1 MSNITN
7 DALTRSDTG
16 CFIVVHVWQQRA
28 SKGKRSHR
36 CWTECYASSLLQQC
50 TVPRVNLILYIKQ

>member
-1 MSNITN
+1 MLYSC
-7 DALTRSDTG
+7 TRMTTE
-16 CFIVVHVWQQRA
+16 
-28 SKGKRSHR
+28 GKRSHR